1 MIDRIWNALS
11 SIRLTLW
18 LLVLLTVNLFI
29 GSFYAKYMAVF
40 GELNSTLFPT
50 WFLTR
55 SNLHSWW
62 LFTLF
67 GLLFLL
73 FANTLACTLQRVTF
87 LWSRRGGY
95 RRAMF
100 VLLLAPSLM
109 HFCFL
114 FIVGGHALT
123 EFTGTKTRLP
133 AVVGEKIAVGDRQIT
148 LVDRHYDYW
157 QAPALQG
164 VMRQCT
170 AILELQSDAGVE
182 QRRIG
187 ILEPVYW
194 QGYTL
199 HLGMAGK
206 PGTDTLPQLEIMIK
220 KDPGLLLIL
229 LGNTVLCL
237 LMLWYFPQIRKIRN
251 GGQKS

>member
-1 MIDRIWNALS
+1 MSKRLWKALA
-11 SIRLTLW
+11 SIRFTLW

-29 GSFYAKYMAVF
+29 GSLYGKFLPVF
-40 GELNSTLFPT
+40 GELNSRLFPV
-50 WFLTR
+50 WLTTR
-55 SNLHSWW
+55 ADGHSWW

-73 FANTLACTLQRVTF
+73 FANTLACTLERVSF
-87 LWSRRGGY
+87 LWRRRSQHRLGV
-95 RRAMF
+95 F
-100 VLLLAPSLM
+100 LLLLAPSIM

-123 EFTGTKTRLP
+123 EFTGSKQRLP
-133 AVVGEKIAVGDRQIT
+133 ATVGEQVTVDDRQIT
-148 LVDRHYDYW
+148 LLERHYDYW
-157 QAPALQG
+157 QEPALEG
-164 VMRQCT
+164 VMQQCT
-170 AILELQSDAGVE
+170 ATLELKNGTSIE
-182 QRRIG
+182 QRPIA
-187 ILEPVYW
+187 ILEPIYW

-206 PGTDTLPQLEIMIK
+206 PGTAELPPLQITVK

-229 LGNTVLCL
+229 IGNTVLCL

-251 GGQKS
+251 GGQK